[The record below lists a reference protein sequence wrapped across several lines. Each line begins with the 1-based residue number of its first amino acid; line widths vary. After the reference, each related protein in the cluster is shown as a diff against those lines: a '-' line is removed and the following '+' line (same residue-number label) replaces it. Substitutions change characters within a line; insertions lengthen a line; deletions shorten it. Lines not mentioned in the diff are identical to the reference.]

1 MLEPPKKFQKLLVPS
16 PLPKRGFSTGPEW
29 GAGVGGG
36 ARQSFPF
43 MGQCVRVFSQS
54 TEMYQHLLC
63 ALCCTGLGTQRW
75 MGHCVCLPETW
86 MTHVPG
92 GAGHALGGG
101 GEGTDSVLLVLPPR
115 GPGTASL
122 LLK

>member
-1 MLEPPKKFQKLLVPS
+1 
-16 PLPKRGFSTGPEW
+16 
-29 GAGVGGG
+29 
-36 ARQSFPF
+36 
-43 MGQCVRVFSQS
+43 
-54 TEMYQHLLC
+54 
-63 ALCCTGLGTQRW
+63 